1 MPRDYYNILGV
12 NKNASADEIKKAFRE
27 KAHKFHPD
35 MPGGDE
41 AKFKE
46 LYVAFRVLFD
56 SAKRAQYDDSRQG
69 KAETKTKSKSKSK
82 SKSKTSNIS
91 SYEGPGNLSSF
102 INDFDVHDINAD
114 ELKNILNDVLNNFGL

>member
-35 MPGGDE
+35 KAGGDE

-56 SAKRAQYDDSRQG
+56 SAKRVQYDNSRQS
-69 KAETKTKSKSKSK
+69 KAETKTKTKSKF
-82 SKSKTSNIS
+82 KTSNIS
-91 SYEGPGNLSSF
+91 SYEGPGDFSSF
-102 INDFDVHDINAD
+102 INDFDIHDINAD
-114 ELKNILNDVLNNFGL
+114 GLKDILNDALSKNFDL

>member
-1 MPRDYYNILGV
+1 MPTDYYNILGV
-12 NKNASADEIKKAFRE
+12 NKNASQDEIKKAFRE

-35 MPGGDE
+35 KQGGEE

-56 SAKRAQYDDSRQG
+56 STKRAQYDNSRQS
-69 KAETKTKSKSKSK
+69 KAETKTKSKSKF
-82 SKSKTSNIS
+82 KTSNIS
-91 SYEGPGNLSSF
+91 SYEGPGDFSSF

-114 ELKNILNDVLNNFGL
+114 GLKDILNDALSKNFDL

>member
-12 NKNASADEIKKAFRE
+12 NKNASQDEIKKAFRE

-35 MPGGDE
+35 KPGGDE

-56 SAKRAQYDDSRQG
+56 SAKRAQYDNSRQS
-69 KAETKTKSKSKSK
+69 KVETKPKSKFKF
-82 SKSKTSNIS
+82 KTSNIS
-91 SYEGPGNLSSF
+91 SYEGSGNFSSF

-114 ELKNILNDVLNNFGL
+114 GLKDILNDALSNIFGL

>member
-12 NKNASADEIKKAFRE
+12 NKNASQDEIKKAFRE

-35 MPGGDE
+35 KPGGDE

-56 SAKRAQYDDSRQG
+56 SAKRAQYDNSRQS
-69 KAETKTKSKSKSK
+69 KVETKPKSKFKFK
-82 SKSKTSNIS
+82 FKTSNIS
-91 SYEGPGNLSSF
+91 SYEGSGNFSSF

-114 ELKNILNDVLNNFGL
+114 GLKDILNDALSNIFGL